1 MRHFSGEFEGIR
13 PLMADE
19 LDLIAG
25 GEGEDTDDVPADA
38 ALDPCQINF
47 LRNQLQ
53 AKGMPNDFLGQVT
66 FKSGLD
72 GAENMYTAIA
82 WLQSGTAAVTQGNT
96 IYVKPELFN
105 DFVTFQN
112 KAAYEE
118 VFHAAQFRQYG
129 DDFYSLYG
137 ISSVYGGF
145 FGAGMYDGNQFE
157 INAKAFANQMQG
169 SNMSCG
175 G

>member
-19 LDLIAG
+19 LNLIAG
-25 GEGEDTDDVPADA
+25 GEGEDTDDVQTD

-53 AKGMPNDFLGQVT
+53 AKGMPNDFLGQIT

-82 WLQSGTAAVTQGNT
+82 WAQSGTAAV
-96 IYVKPELFN
+96 VP
-105 DFVTFQN
+105 
-112 KAAYEE
+112 
-118 VFHAAQFRQYG
+118 
-129 DDFYSLYG
+129 
-137 ISSVYGGF
+137 
-145 FGAGMYDGNQFE
+145 AG
-157 INAKAFANQMQG
+157 
-169 SNMSCG
+169 
-175 G
+175 